1 MDKRLKEL
9 LEGADVFGL
18 PLNYYIH
25 SDTKDNNLVGYSY
38 LQTVL
43 LLKVLD
49 ELKKLNESNDKVE
62 VKETKAVKVTTK
74 KEETKEETPK
84 K

>member
-1 MDKRLKEL
+1 MDNRLKEL
-9 LEGADVFGL
+9 LEGVDVFGL
-18 PLNYYIH
+18 PLNHYIH
-25 SDTKDNNLVGYSY
+25 SDTKDNNLIGYSY

-49 ELKKLNESNDKVE
+49 ELKKLNENNNVE
-62 VKETKAVKVTTK
+62 VKETKTTKATTK

>member
-1 MDKRLKEL
+1 MDNR
-9 LEGADVFGL
+9 LEGVDVFGL
-18 PLNYYIH
+18 PLNHYIH
-25 SDTKDNNLVGYSY
+25 SDTKDNNLIGYSY

-49 ELKKLNESNDKVE
+49 ELKKLNENNNVE
-62 VKETKAVKVTTK
+62 VKETKTTKATTK

>member
-1 MDKRLKEL
+1 MDNRLKEL
-9 LEGADVFGL
+9 LEGVDVFGL
-18 PLNYYIH
+18 PLNHYIH
-25 SDTKDNNLVGYSY
+25 SDTKDNNLIGYSY
-38 LQTVL
+38 LQTIL

-49 ELKKLNESNDKVE
+49 ELKKLNENNNVE
-62 VKETKAVKVTTK
+62 IKETKTTKATTK

>member
-9 LEGADVFGL
+9 LEGVDVFGL

-62 VKETKAVKVTTK
+62 EKETKTVKATTK

>member
-1 MDKRLKEL
+1 MDNRLKEL
-9 LEGADVFGL
+9 LEGVDVFGL
-18 PLNYYIH
+18 PLNHYIH
-25 SDTKDNNLVGYSY
+25 SNTKDNNLIGYSY

-49 ELKKLNESNDKVE
+49 ELKKLNENNNVE
-62 VKETKAVKVTTK
+62 VKETKTTKATTK